1 MEATKD
7 IASKIGKV
15 TDATDKIAS
24 IIQSYHDILAQ
35 NPAPVNKPSLDP
47 KILSDMEHR
56 AQQILVEIFDKEGN
70 NILEK
75 SLTELLS
82 NANDA
87 LGKIEDADKPD
98 KVVAETALKTCKS
111 RIVFTLNSKEVAN
124 WVRQLMNNIAFTDT
138 FSKGLHIRER
148 LHNLIALRVPITFEL
163 ENSNH
168 LRELEEVSS
177 LRVHSVCKA
186 KWIKLIMRRRLGQM
200 HTFAVLAILAMDTT
214 NLIIRDGLNICG
226 AKVRPTKQKHKPVQ
240 CMKCRRWGHFASE
253 CPASVDTCGTCREQH
268 HTNACPIGGK
278 LWCVTCESTY
288 HASWDRNCPKFKRKC
303 ALMDKK
309 NLENSMPYF
318 PMDQDWM
325 QTGRLDRI
333 PMDERFPVRF
343 SVNSLPING
352 TRHAKTGPRA
362 PLEKDNTV
370 PLWISQKDRKQPTD
384 RTGEDAVEQLD
395 QAIEA
400 VNCIVN

>member
-1 MEATKD
+1 MQEVMEATKD

-35 NPAPVNKPSLDP
+35 NPAPVNKLSLDP

-148 LHNLIALRVPITFEL
+148 LHNLIALRVPITSEL

-168 LRELEEVSS
+168 LRELEEVSG
-177 LRVHSVCKA
+177 LRVHSVHKA
-186 KWIKLIMRRRLGQM
+186 KWIKLITRRRPGQM
-200 HTFAVLAILAMDTT
+200 HAFAVLVISATDTA
-214 NLIIRDGLNICG
+214 NLIIRDGLNICE
-226 AKVRPTKQKHKPVQ
+226 AKVRPTKQKHEPVQ
-240 CMKCRRWGHFASE
+240 CMKCRR
-253 CPASVDTCGTCREQH
+253 
-268 HTNACPIGGK
+268 
-278 LWCVTCESTY
+278 
-288 HASWDRNCPKFKRKC
+288 
-303 ALMDKK
+303 
-309 NLENSMPYF
+309 
-318 PMDQDWM
+318 
-325 QTGRLDRI
+325 
-333 PMDERFPVRF
+333 
-343 SVNSLPING
+343 
-352 TRHAKTGPRA
+352 
-362 PLEKDNTV
+362 
-370 PLWISQKDRKQPTD
+370 
-384 RTGEDAVEQLD
+384 
-395 QAIEA
+395 
-400 VNCIVN
+400 